1 MAILRK
7 VKTLAVSS
15 ALLLASALSVAAATV
30 GGDYLG
36 GGTVSTFVGA
46 TGFQFTVGSSDITVT
61 GLGLFDYGS
70 DGFADDHT
78 AALFAVS
85 NPTVALASVSLG
97 SGTTGTFV
105 AGTVDGSRFES
116 IPALTLTAGTS
127 YYMLADNFSADQFV
141 FGTGA
146 VAYDLAITWIG
157 YVDGSANS
165 VFSTPNFFS
174 GVPGNLGPNLL
185 FTVASTPL
193 PAALPLFA
201 SGLGALGLLGW
212 RRKRK
217 NAAPTLAAA

>member
-1 MAILRK
+1 MTILRK

-36 GGTVSTFVGA
+36 GGTVGTFSSA

-70 DGFADDHT
+70 DGFADGHT

-97 SGTTGTFV
+97 SGTSGTFV

-127 YYMLADNFSADQFV
+127 YYMLADNFSVDQFV
-141 FGTGA
+141 YGT
-146 VAYDLAITWIG
+146 VAYDLAITWNG

-165 VFSTPNFFS
+165 VFSTPSFN
-174 GVPGNLGPNLL
+174 GGLPGNLGPNLL
-185 FTVASTPL
+185 FTVGSTPL
-193 PAALPLFA
+193 PAAFPLFA
-201 SGLGALGLLGW
+201 SGLGALGLIGW

-217 NAAPTLAAA
+217 AQVA